1 MTLEVDASPA
11 SPGRSL
17 DLRVSAKPFTA
28 TRDGFSPTR
37 GSGRSPPT
45 GQLTSPRHASR
56 CRCPTGRRS
65 RKPIAALSPD
75 SRYRRPGEIRGF
87 GVTIRLDNRNERCDD
102 PGTAKSAVEFIDS
115 VMKAPSKDLRIV
127 DFSALVG
134 FDEPLQMV
142 DRYLHRLDVGF
153 VKWNARSLVSWRD
166 GRFTLPACLARQP
179 ARSPS
184 FSAADPP
191 PAGREHG
198 TSARPA
204 AGTRSSH
211 GSRSAVDSGGP
222 QTRCRGWAGSGYAAQ
237 ACDRGSRMRA
247 R

>member
-1 MTLEVDASPA
+1 MTLEIDASPA

-102 PGTAKSAVEFIDS
+102 SGTAKSAVEFIDS
-115 VMKAPSKDLRIV
+115 VMKVPSKDLRIV

-153 VKWNARSLVSWRD
+153 FGLTVSNGAMIDSLEVVTRDSKRLFIATLVQDRASPSTSIAVRLTRPCRWTRWSTPPARETRS
-166 GRFTLPACLARQP
+166 QP
-179 ARSPS
+179 A
-184 FSAADPP
+184 FSA
-191 PAGREHG
+191 
-198 TSARPA
+198 SAR
-204 AGTRSSH
+204 TRATSRPDSSATP
-211 GSRSAVDSGGP
+211 GRRP
-222 QTRCRGWAGSGYAAQ
+222 TQ
-237 ACDRGSRMRA
+237 
-247 R
+247 